1 MRTARLGA
9 GSWESAVS
17 PYLFLALAAVFL
29 FLIVLV
35 IVGMLIKSAVELL
48 VRGYIAH
55 RHYDLIDREFDRNPN
70 VRLNEI
76 NEARRYVDGGLP
88 WVQPAHPIDD
98 DRQPPLPLIDDN
110 GFPSSH
116 AVPQSLP
123 ARKEPDS

>member
-1 MRTARLGA
+1 
-9 GSWESAVS
+9 VS
-17 PYLFLALAAVFL
+17 PYLFLPLAAVVL
-29 FLIVLV
+29 FI
-35 IVGMLIKSAVELL
+35 LL
-48 VRGYIAH
+48 VVVVVGLMAVHSHYGYKTYVAG
-55 RHYDLIDREFDRNPN
+55 RRFDLIDREFDRNPN

-76 NEARRYVDGGLP
+76 NEARRYVDGDLP